1 MIPFKFFKGKVYTD
15 EYTIPYGMS
24 HRHWNILPQDLR
36 GSTLQEME
44 CYIQGWEGARNNI
57 AVNPYH
63 DIIRRELWNRGYWR
77 FMNRTVQNFRNVN
90 PNAAYAAN
98 RRGRTVAGIVTA
110 KEEIK
115 LVPNLFSVKTVVYEL
130 RSQSCENG
138 LRNTSHQPLVWASP
152 LARNEVINNP
162 TVGISHN
169 AAKMTSTTNEPR
181 LFVFPFE

>member
-77 FMNRTVQNFRNVN
+77 FMNRTVQNFTNVN
-90 PNAAYAAN
+90 PNPPIDETYP
-98 RRGRTVAGIVTA
+98 
-110 KEEIK
+110 E
-115 LVPNLFSVKTVVYEL
+115 FY
-130 RSQSCENG
+130 
-138 LRNTSHQPLVWASP
+138 NTD
-152 LARNEVINNP
+152 E
-162 TVGISHN
+162 
-169 AAKMTSTTNEPR
+169 
-181 LFVFPFE
+181 FVFFDVTEVMPDPDSNRPYKFMLFRHIEEGNTVQGQRIGPEHPMYNFPDII